1 MIGALACF
9 LLSQAPQALT
19 TPAECRFVVGDN
31 AIIVDVVVNGKT
43 ISCMFDTGYGGH
55 FVINDAINI
64 GKPSGVAGLRDFV
77 GTFEAKTVKI
87 DSIRLGGLNILDPHA
102 DAVQLP
108 MAHMSLSYGTHTD
121 AIMGLSVVKDY
132 VTEIN
137 FEKQKFIFHPRS
149 VDITKRTPD
158 NQRTF
163 LIKMLPYGY
172 NSIELPVSVNG
183 KPLHLALDTGNS
195 FYATTH
201 KESLIRVGLWDRD
214 RKPNF
219 MTQAMVASGPVDSFM
234 VRVPE
239 ANIFG
244 VTVKDSVWSVI
255 DLPSSGADSDGT
267 VGFGFLKHFNII
279 LDYERRYVWLENWTG
294 RVTDPPEAHV
304 GFRVYQAENGDYVVY
319 GVHKGGPAE
328 LAGIQ
333 RGDRLR
339 VIDGKSVSM
348 MRPEQ
353 VEAAL
358 TGEEGSLCK
367 VAVSR
372 GGLLIRADIQR
383 RLLVN

>member
-1 MIGALACF
+1 MTVTILTLLLAQ
-9 LLSQAPQALT
+9 SPQALT
-19 TPAECRFVVGDN
+19 SPVECPFKVTED
-31 AIIVDVVVNGKT
+31 AIIVDAVVNGKT

-87 DSIRLGGLNILDPHA
+87 DSIRLGDLVINDPHA

-108 MAHMSLSYGTHTD
+108 MAHMSVSYGTHTD

-137 FEKQKFIFHPRS
+137 IEKQKFIFHPRS
-149 VDITKRTPD
+149 VDITKRVPD
-158 NQRTF
+158 NERTF
-163 LIKMLPYGY
+163 LVKMKPYGY
-172 NSIELPVSVNG
+172 NSIELPVTVNG
-183 KPLHLALDTGNS
+183 HPLHLALDTGNS
-195 FYATTH
+195 FYTTTH
-201 KESLIRVGLWDRD
+201 KESLIRIGLWDKD

-234 VRVPE
+234 VRMPE
-239 ANIFG
+239 AQIFG
-244 VTVKDSVWSVI
+244 VTVKESIWDVI
-255 DLPSSGADSDGT
+255 DLPSSGADADGT

-279 LDYERRYVWLENWTG
+279 IDYERRYVWLENWTG
-294 RVTDPPEAHV
+294 RFTDRPKAHV
-304 GFRVYQAENGDYVVY
+304 GFRVYQAENGDYIVY
-319 GVHKGGPAE
+319 GVFKGGPAE
-328 LAGIQ
+328 AAGIQ

-358 TGEEGSLCK
+358 TGEEGSICR

-372 GGLLIRADIQR
+372 GGLLIRADVER
-383 RLLVN
+383 KLLVN